1 MTKQYARES
10 EIIRTSEYKKF
21 FKEVRAIFIKCV
33 KYLRTSLKVLKNDV
47 IKSLTCYEW
56 EPTKS
61 ILGHAKSATYKNLH
75 AREKQQ
81 QQAAANENPED

>member
-10 EIIRTSEYKKF
+10 DIGTSEYKKF

-33 KYLRTSLKVLKNDV
+33 KYLRTSLKVLKNV

-61 ILGHAKSATYKNLH
+61 ILAHAKSATYKNLH